1 VKIEKIAIEK
11 LKPLERNVRKH
22 GEKQIEEFVKSLEQF
37 GQIRP
42 FVIDEENT
50 VLIGNGML
58 EAMQRAG
65 MDTCQAYRVKGLSD
79 LQKKKMVLTD
89 NKIYSLGADNLDN
102 IMDYLQ
108 EFADAGDFE
117 IPGFDAEGIEALTRT
132 AGEVLNDAMAYGVA
146 ERPQPRHETQPRQ
159 AAQAAQPGGPSGP
172 SEAQPETQ
180 TQPEGPPSTVC
191 PNCGEVVRL

>member
-1 VKIEKIAIEK
+1 MKLEKIAIDK

-58 EAMQRAG
+58 EAMKRAG

-117 IPGFDAEGIEALTRT
+117 IPGFDAEGIEALTKT

-146 ERPQPRHETQPRQ
+146 ERPPRREMPPGGEPEREGQTETRAETQDETETRQ
-159 AAQAAQPGGPSGP
+159 DA
-172 SEAQPETQ
+172 
-180 TQPEGPPSTVC
+180 PPSVVC
-191 PNCGEVVRL
+191 PHCGEVIRL

>member
-1 VKIEKIAIEK
+1 M
-11 LKPLERNVRKH
+11 RKH
-22 GEKQIEEFVKSLEQF
+22 GEAQINEFVKSLEQF

-58 EAMQRAG
+58 EAMKRAG

-108 EFADAGDFE
+108 EFADAGDFD

-132 AGEVLNDAMAYGVA
+132 AGEVLDDAMNYGVA
-146 ERPQPRHETQPRQ
+146 ERPQARRHPTDGQ
-159 AAQAAQPGGPSGP
+159 AASPVYGVEPQTDPDDPGEMRAESD
-172 SEAQPETQ
+172 
-180 TQPEGPPSTVC
+180 GPPSTVC
-191 PNCGEVVRL
+191 PNCGEVIRL

>member
-1 VKIEKIAIEK
+1 MAMKLEKIALEK
-11 LKPLERNVRKH
+11 LVPLERNVRKH

-58 EAMQRAG
+58 EAMKRAG

-108 EFADAGDFE
+108 EFADAGEFD
-117 IPGFDAEGIEALTRT
+117 IPGFDADGIEALTKT
-132 AGEVLNDAMAYGVA
+132 AGEMLDDAMQYGIA
-146 ERPQPRHETQPRQ
+146 ERPPPRRQPSDGGAAPPPDDGEAGAETASETQPD
-159 AAQAAQPGGPSGP
+159 A
-172 SEAQPETQ
+172 
-180 TQPEGPPSTVC
+180 PPSTVC
-191 PNCGEVVRL
+191 PNCGEVIRL

>member
-1 VKIEKIAIEK
+1 MKLEKIAIDK
-11 LKPLERNVRKH
+11 LKPLDRNVRKH

-42 FVIDEENT
+42 FVIDEGNT

-58 EAMQRAG
+58 EAMKRAG
-65 MDTCQAYRVKGLSD
+65 METCQAYRVKGLSD

-108 EFADAGDFE
+108 EFADAGDFD
-117 IPGFDAEGIEALTRT
+117 IPGFDAEGIEALTKT

-146 ERPQPRHETQPRQ
+146 ERPQPRRETNE
-159 AAQAAQPGGPSGP
+159 GGSSVYEG
-172 SEAQPETQ
+172 QPETETVSGESE
-180 TQPEGPPSTVC
+180 TQSDAPPSVVC
-191 PNCGEVVRL
+191 PHCGEVIRL